1 MFCRP
6 IIHCIK
12 LHATLLPQQSRIM
25 AFRGLG
31 TRLKDVINRNTYL
44 GSCEIVPYII
54 AHRVQW
60 NCSQ

>member
-1 MFCRP
+1 MQLFFRNKVAP
-6 IIHCIK
+6 Y
-12 LHATLLPQQSRIM
+12 IM